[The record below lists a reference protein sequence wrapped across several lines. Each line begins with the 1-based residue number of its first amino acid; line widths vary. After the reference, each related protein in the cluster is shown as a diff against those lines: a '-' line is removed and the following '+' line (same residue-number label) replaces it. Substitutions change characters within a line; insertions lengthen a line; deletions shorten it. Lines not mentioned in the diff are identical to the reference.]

1 MGSDSRPTSNMSLVL
16 RPASHDDVGE
26 MVEIEEASFSDPW
39 SAASFAGYLSESN
52 VGRAL
57 VTVAESEAQVI
68 GYSVMLFAL
77 PDADLAN
84 IAVAPAA
91 RGQGT
96 GRLLLDRT
104 LMAARAVGTR
114 TVFLEVRGS
123 NESAIRMYKV
133 AGFSE
138 FSRRRRYYRDP
149 VEDALVLRLDLSTR

>member
-1 MGSDSRPTSNMSLVL
+1 
-16 RPASHDDVGE
+16 

-57 VTVAESEAQVI
+57 VTVAESAGRVV

-84 IAVAPAA
+84 IAVAPTA

-104 LMAARAVGTR
+104 LLAAKAVGTR

-123 NESAIRMYKV
+123 NEPAIRMYES
-133 AGFSE
+133 AGFRE
-138 FSRRRRYYRDP
+138 FGRRRRYYRDP
-149 VEDALVLRLDLSTR
+149 VEDALVLRLDLPPR

>member
-1 MGSDSRPTSNMSLVL
+1 
-16 RPASHDDVGE
+16 

-39 SAASFAGYLSESN
+39 SAASFAGYLSDSN

-57 VTVAESEAQVI
+57 VTVAQSGERVV

-84 IAVAPAA
+84 IAVAPTA

-114 TVFLEVRGS
+114 TVFLEVRAS
-123 NESAIRMYKV
+123 NGAAIKMYEA
-133 AGFSE
+133 AGFAQ
-138 FSRRRRYYRDP
+138 FARRRRYYRDP
-149 VEDALVLRLDLSTR
+149 VEDALVLRLDLAPG

>member
-1 MGSDSRPTSNMSLVL
+1 MGTELWPACGGAGPVGIDSRAASVMSVVL
-16 RPASHDDVGE
+16 RAASHDDVGD

-57 VTVAESEAQVI
+57 VTVAESAARVI

-104 LMAARAVGTR
+104 LLAATAVGTR
-114 TVFLEVRGS
+114 TVFLEV
-123 NESAIRMYKV
+123 
-133 AGFSE
+133 
-138 FSRRRRYYRDP
+138 
-149 VEDALVLRLDLSTR
+149 